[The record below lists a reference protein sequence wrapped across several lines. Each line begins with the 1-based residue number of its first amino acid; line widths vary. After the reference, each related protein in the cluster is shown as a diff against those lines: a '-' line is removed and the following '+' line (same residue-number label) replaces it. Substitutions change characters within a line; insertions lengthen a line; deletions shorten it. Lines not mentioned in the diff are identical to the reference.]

1 MKRGRNLNPI
11 FHDENYKKRRSN
23 RKTRSDK
30 KDDIKI
36 YVLESTYYNLLRKS
50 SSLNISMTKLVSNAF
65 YTHFRRG
72 YDYQM
77 FKYVI
82 TDYMVHVKL
91 CEQDKQ
97 ILNRLK
103 GDWGIKTKRQAATN
117 VFNNILFIRGV

>member
-1 MKRGRNLNPI
+1 MKRRKNLNPI
-11 FHDENYKKRRSN
+11 FHNEEHEKRRSN

-36 YVLESTYYNLLRKS
+36 YVSESTYYDLLRKS
-50 SSLNISMTKLVSNAF
+50 SALNISMTELVSNAF
-65 YTHFRRG
+65 FVVFRRG

-77 FKYVI
+77 FKYVV

-91 CEQDKQ
+91 SEQDKQ
-97 ILNRLK
+97 ILSRLK
-103 GDWGIKTKRQAATN
+103 GEWGITTMRQTATN